1 VAGEMSGGD
10 SAFHPQSAGL
20 FGSNVKKNYTIRC
33 WGFGVKYA
41 TCRIAGRRLLG
52 HTVTQMLSTH
62 VIKTR
67 VSPDTKVRVNE
78 EAQRQLLTESV
89 WLRRVV
95 DAALRSVPVS
105 EDTLIRRVGIGPSRE
120 RLRSGHPCEGAAR
133 ARICIRIRHSDRL
146 ILRERA
152 EARGMPAATYI
163 AALVRAHLRALA
175 PLPSEEVGALKRSIA
190 ELSAIGRN
198 LNQLARVAHQTGR
211 VAGPTRDDLRS
222 MLKVCEAMREHI
234 KELVRTNR
242 ATWEIGDAEAVT

>member
-1 VAGEMSGGD
+1 M
-10 SAFHPQSAGL
+10 
-20 FGSNVKKNYTIRC
+20 
-33 WGFGVKYA
+33 
-41 TCRIAGRRLLG
+41 
-52 HTVTQMLSTH
+52 VTTH

-95 DAALRSVPVS
+95 DAALRSAPAAEV
-105 EDTLIRRVGIGPSRE
+105 TLVWRAGIGPSLE
-120 RLRSGHPCEGAAR
+120 RLRLGHQCEGAAR
-133 ARICIRIRHSDRL
+133 TRICIRVRHGDRL

-175 PLPSEEVGALKRSIA
+175 PLPCEEVAALKRSIA

-198 LNQLARVAHQTGR
+198 LNQMARAAHQTGR
-211 VAGPTRDDLRS
+211 VTGPTRDDLRS
-222 MLKVCEAMREHI
+222 MLKVCEAMRGHI
-234 KELVRTNR
+234 KDLVRANK
-242 ATWEIGDAEAVT
+242 ATWENGSAEAIG